1 MEVIKKNKRIV
12 IIIMSIIFVAGIFGV
27 IYLKNQKND
36 NINVSSFIDEKINN
50 NYNETQVI
58 DGNNYESDNKEQN
71 ENTNEVNDNS
81 KLNGAEKIYI
91 HIIGEVNNQGVIEL
105 NKGDRIVD
113 AIEKAGG
120 ATEKADLSKI
130 NLVFI
135 LDDGQK
141 VRIPSINDKSENES
155 YVTDGSGNE
164 VLGGGVSNMEIQ
176 AIKKVNINTANQT
189 ELETLSGIGP
199 SLAANIIEFRNKN
212 GFFKSVDELKNVS
225 GIGEAKF
232 DKIKN
237 NIRVK

>member
-1 MEVIKKNKRIV
+1 MKKDVYKI
-12 IIIMSIIFVAGIFGV
+12 SGLDCAACA
-27 IYLKNQKND
+27 LELE
-36 NINVSSFIDEKINN
+36 EKIAD
-50 NYNETQVI
+50 I
-58 DGNNYESDNKEQN
+58 DGI
-71 ENTNEVNDNS
+71 ENASISFMSE
-81 KLNGAEKIYI
+81 KLTME
-91 HIIGEVNNQGVIEL
+91 
-105 NKGDRIVD
+105 
-113 AIEKAGG
+113 
-120 ATEKADLSKI
+120 
-130 NLVFI
+130 

-212 GFFKSVDELKNVS
+212 GLFKSVDELKNVS